1 MCQKSIDLNNA
12 ATTPQGSFAA
22 GVLNRDEM
30 EIYFETCIYT
40 KNNECGYG
48 QDIKDMAKQLEN
60 DKEME
65 RYDKDINDDCME

>member
-1 MCQKSIDLNNA
+1 
-12 ATTPQGSFAA
+12 
-22 GVLNRDEM
+22 M